1 MVDKLIKTSELVLAL
16 LAEDEKCRN
25 SDSYLY
31 LRVVTVV
38 AERLEIDLRKVTVKE
53 FLLNLHGTSLPPFE
67 TVRRARQKVQERYPE
82 LAPNAAV
89 AGFRQAEELKYRA
102 FARCDV

>member
-1 MVDKLIKTSELVLAL
+1 MEKLFKTSKLVKELLMQ
-16 LAEDEKCRN
+16 DERCRN

-38 AERLEIDLRKVTVKE
+38 AERLEVDLHDITVYE
-53 FLLNLHGTSLPPFE
+53 FLSNLHGTVFPPFE
-67 TVRRARQKVQERYPE
+67 TVRRTRQKVQERHPE
-82 LAPNAAV
+82 LSPHAAV
-89 AGFRQAEELKYRA
+89 AGFRQEEELKYRA